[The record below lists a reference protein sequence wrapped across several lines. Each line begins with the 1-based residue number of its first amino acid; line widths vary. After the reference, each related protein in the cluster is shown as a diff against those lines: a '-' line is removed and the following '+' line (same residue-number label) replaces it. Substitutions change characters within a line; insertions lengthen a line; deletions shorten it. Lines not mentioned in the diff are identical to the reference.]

1 MPAANELRLD
11 DGFSTI
17 ITLANLPNVK
27 LFEKTVTPPGMTAG
41 GPIDTTT
48 MRNIEWR
55 TATPKQLKSLTPAQ
69 AEVAYATEAYPEIF
83 AQIGVVQL
91 VTVTFPDGSTLNFY
105 GWLEEFTPG
114 ANTEGEQ
121 PTATISIQVGNRD
134 ANGDEVAPDYNG
146 PDNSSGGAEA

>member
-1 MPAANELRLD
+1 MAANELRLD

-17 ITLANLPNVK
+17 ITLENLPNVK

-48 MRNIEWR
+48 MQNVAWR
-55 TATPKQLKSLTPAQ
+55 TSSPKQLKSLTPAQ
-69 AEVAYATEAYPEIF
+69 AEVAYATDAYPEIF

-91 VTVTFPDGSTLNFY
+91 ITITFPDQAYLTFY

-134 ANGDEVAPDYNG
+134 ALGAEVAPDYHN
-146 PDNSSGGAEA
+146 PDTSSGA

>member
-1 MPAANELRLD
+1 MAANEVRLD

-17 ITLANLPNVK
+17 ITLENLPSVK

-48 MRNIEWR
+48 MRNIAWR
-55 TATPKQLKSLTPAQ
+55 TAAPKQLKSLTPAQ
-69 AEVAYATEAYPEIF
+69 AEVAYATEAYPQIF
-83 AQIGVVQL
+83 AQIGVIQL
-91 VTVTFPDGSTLNFY
+91 ITVTFPDQATLVFY

-114 ANTEGEQ
+114 TNTEGEQ

-134 ANGDEVAPDYNG
+134 PD
-146 PDNSSGGAEA
+146 GAEVSPEYNDPPIESGDSNS

>member
-1 MPAANELRLD
+1 MPAANQLRLD

-27 LFEKTVTPPGMTAG
+27 LYEKTVTPPGMTAG

-48 MRNIEWR
+48 MRNIAWR
-55 TATPKQLKSLTPAQ
+55 TSSPKQLKSLTPAK

-83 AQIGVVQL
+83 GQIAVVQL
-91 VTVTFPDGSTLNFY
+91 ITVTFPDGASLEFY

-121 PTATISIQVGNRD
+121 PKASISIQVGNRD
-134 ANGDEVAPDYNG
+134 ANGAEVAPVYND
-146 PDNSSGGAEA
+146 PAESS

>member
-1 MPAANELRLD
+1 MPANELRLD

-17 ITLANLPNVK
+17 ITLANLPLVK

-48 MRNIEWR
+48 MRNVAWR
-55 TATPKQLKSLTPAQ
+55 TSSPKQLKSLTPAQ
-69 AEVAYATEAYPEIF
+69 AEVAYATDAYPEIF
-83 AQIGVVQL
+83 AQIGIVQL
-91 VTVTFPDGSTLNFY
+91 ITITFPDLAYLTFY

-134 ANGDEVAPDYNG
+134 AAGVEVAPDYHN
-146 PDNSSGGAEA
+146 PDTSSGA